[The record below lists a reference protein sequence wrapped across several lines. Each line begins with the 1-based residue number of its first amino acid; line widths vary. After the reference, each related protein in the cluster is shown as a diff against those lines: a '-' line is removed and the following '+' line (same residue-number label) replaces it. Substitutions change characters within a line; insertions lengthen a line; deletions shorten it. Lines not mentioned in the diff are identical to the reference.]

1 MYVINVVPFSLSGV
15 VLSIGPVVQTI
26 VLIFAGAITFKIGE
40 WKTVGIAILLSSAQ
54 MAMVNRKYE
63 SS

>member
-1 MYVINVVPFSLSGV
+1 MYVTNVDPLSLSGV